1 MTDISNFAD
10 DSTFLKADSRV
21 GWPNNFLNTLELF
34 SPKKKSYSIS
44 TFVQSSFSTKKSP
57 KVVNLPL
64 TDETLCLGFWRHK
77 QDKWLLQF
85 SKLLSG
91 SYVSLE
97 LISQKLYAIL
107 KILLN
112 H

>member
-64 TDETLCLGFWRHK
+64 PTKSSVWVFDVTNRTNGFYYF
-77 QDKWLLQF
+77 Q
-85 SKLLSG
+85 
-91 SYVSLE
+91 SYYL
-97 LISQKLYAIL
+97 
-107 KILLN
+107 
-112 H
+112 